1 MSHNN
6 RNFVIAYILLVGVP
20 LLALAGVLRSGRT
33 LTAPSS
39 VDGAWKIEAT
49 ANRPSSSPCAD
60 FLSSVAKAPVS
71 ISQSGKSLV
80 IGVNGGNL
88 NGGKTATGTLD
99 GKALKAQFI
108 GAENPTAQDCS
119 DRGLTLTATL
129 DPKVEPR
136 TLSGTLSVDG
146 CGACAPL
153 EFRATR
159 QVRAA
164 AGGAH

>member
-1 MSHNN
+1 
-6 RNFVIAYILLVGVP
+6 
-20 LLALAGVLRSGRT
+20 
-33 LTAPSS
+33 

-49 ANRPSSSPCAD
+49 ANRPSSTPCAD

-80 IGVNGGNL
+80 IGVNGG
-88 NGGKTATGTLD
+88 KTSTGTLD

-146 CGACAPL
+146 CAACAPL